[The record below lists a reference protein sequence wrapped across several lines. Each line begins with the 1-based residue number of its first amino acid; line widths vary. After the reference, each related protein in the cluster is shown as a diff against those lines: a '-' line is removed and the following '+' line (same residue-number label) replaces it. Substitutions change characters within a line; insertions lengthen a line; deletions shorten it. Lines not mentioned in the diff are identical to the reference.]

1 MSYTCKKCSYKT
13 QQFTDMVRHVNKRKF
28 CIKKLDAYNYTDEE
42 MLKMRDD
49 FLREDN
55 TWYLEMY
62 FKGVLPVKR
71 KRK

>member
-1 MSYTCKKCSYKT
+1 MKKN
-13 QQFTDMVRHVNKRKF
+13 VLKR
-28 CIKKLDAYNYTDEE
+28 YNYTDEE
-42 MLKMRDD
+42 MLRMRDD